1 MKLVIVHRRRDTQP
15 AAFSFNNPSWIIW
28 ETCVRRLAFGNDNF
42 FVEQSERGDEI
53 YTGDHAFRFLL
64 EIVCGLHSPVRGETE
79 VHGQFRQFLNF
90 VPGDSWLR
98 PYLEKAH
105 VQARR
110 VRSEFLRDLGSQ
122 SYGSLARRKFRDCES
137 VDIIGG
143 GQLVRDVLPWLL
155 KMGQAIRIWVRSPEK
170 MSWLFE
176 RYPNATYPRLSVH
189 GLNERVMAAEGVRG
203 LMVAAPV
210 DAVKVQQWSDS
221 AQVILDFRAESSID
235 RIAGGSSFILSL
247 KDIFT
252 EIESTRGRVERQAQQ
267 AIDCIQRIAVE

>member
-15 AAFSFNNPSWIIW
+15 VAFSFNNPSWVIW
-28 ETCVRRLAFGNDNF
+28 ETCVRRLAFGNDEF
-42 FVEQSERGDEI
+42 IVEQSERGDEI

-79 VHGQFRQFLNF
+79 VHGQFRQFLNS
-90 VPGDSWLR
+90 VPRDSWLK

-110 VRSEFLRDLGSQ
+110 VRSEFLHDLGSQ
-122 SYGSLARRKFRDCES
+122 SYGSLARRKFRDCGS

-155 KMGQAIRIWVRSPEK
+155 KMEQTIRIWVRAPEK
-170 MSWLFE
+170 MSWLSE
-176 RYPNATYPRLSVH
+176 RYPRATYPRLSVH
-189 GLNERVMAAEGVRG
+189 NLNERPIAADGVRG

-210 DAVKVQQWSDS
+210 SAKEIKSWSDS
-221 AQVILDFRAESSID
+221 AQVILDFRAESSTD
-235 RIAGGSSFILSL
+235 RIAGGSSLVLSL
-247 KDIFT
+247 NDIFT